1 MKIAIGFITYNTDT
15 AKYLPYFLDSLFK
28 SLEHFKKDEC
38 LVLARDNSEEPN
50 NYNREYVEDV
60 YNKEEELIH
69 FRWSGENAGF
79 SKAYNAMIKE
89 AIEWGAAAFL
99 IINPDTIIAPD
110 TLKKLIDTLESDNM
124 LGSVAP
130 KILRWDFAGQ
140 KLTTQIDTC
149 GLWLRPG
156 LQFIDIGQ
164 GLEDK
169 KQFHDFPILGPS
181 GAAGLYRIAAL
192 QKIKEATGYLDE
204 RMFMYKED
212 CDLAYRLFLAGFSSR
227 LVPEALVYHDRSVAS
242 QGEGIFAV
250 LKNRARKSKQ
260 VRIWSHLNQHLLI
273 IKFWPKQDFRNKVKI
288 FAKVFLFGVHT
299 LFWEPFLLK
308 NYAKI
313 SKYLI
318 KPKNT
323 ANGVD

>member
-28 SLEHFKKDEC
+28 SLEHFAKDEC
-38 LVLARDNSEEPN
+38 LILARDNSEEPN

-60 YNKEEELIH
+60 FNKEEELIH

-79 SKAYNAMIKE
+79 SRAYNSMIKE
-89 AIEWGAAAFL
+89 AKEWGAEAFF
-99 IINPDTIIAPD
+99 IINPDTIIAPG
-110 TLKKLIDTLESDNM
+110 TLKKLIAVLESDNM

-130 KILRWDFAGQ
+130 KILRWDFVSQ
-140 KLTTQIDTC
+140 KLTSQIDTC
-149 GLWLRPG
+149 GLWLRSG
-156 LQFIDIGQ
+156 LQFVDIGQ

-181 GAAGLYRIAAL
+181 GAAGLYRMSAL

-227 LVPEALVYHDRSVAS
+227 LVPEALVYHDRSVSAA
-242 QGEGIFAV
+242 GESVLSG
-250 LKNRARKSKQ
+250 LKNRANKSRQ
-260 VRIWSHLNQHLLI
+260 VRIWSHLNQHLLV
-273 IKFWPKQDFRNKVKI
+273 IKFWPKQDFRNKLKI
-288 FAKVFLFGVHT
+288 LKNIFLFGVHA
-299 LFWEPFLLK
+299 LFFEPFLLK

-313 SKYLI
+313 SKYLV
-318 KPKNT
+318 KAKNT